1 MRPLSKTNTLTQTLR
16 CTLSIASI
24 PNACAHMHKSL
35 VLVIGELH
43 TCLWEPNAAT
53 VRLLALAE
61 KLKVRLTFAA
71 SKEGH

>member
-1 MRPLSKTNTLTQTLR
+1 MLR

-24 PNACAHMHKSL
+24 PNVCAHMHKSL
-35 VLVIGELH
+35 GLVIGELPI
-43 TCLWEPNAAT
+43 CQWEPNAAT

-61 KLKVRLTFAA
+61 KLKARLTFAA